1 MTAIVSIL
9 IASVVSLKVSVI
21 AFVVIMFSLPM
32 TKVYVQ
38 PDVFFQLG
46 EQLNDCLWY
55 LLC

>member
-9 IASVVSLKVSVI
+9 IAFVVSLKVSVI

-46 EQLNDCLWY
+46 EQLNDCLWC